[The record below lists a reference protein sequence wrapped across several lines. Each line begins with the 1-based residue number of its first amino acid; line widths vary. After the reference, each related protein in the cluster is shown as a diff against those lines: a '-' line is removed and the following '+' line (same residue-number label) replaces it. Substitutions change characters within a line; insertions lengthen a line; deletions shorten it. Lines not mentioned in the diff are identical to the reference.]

1 MIRLIS
7 VLLISLLVVACGG
20 HKEVAVAETY
30 ADALDRTAKHR
41 TVDPDSREEAAAI
54 SRLQAFLS
62 EMTADRIRADIRD
75 VYAPG
80 VFLNDTLKTVE
91 GVDALEEY
99 FIETVQR
106 TDFVR
111 VRFDDT
117 ARSGRDYYLRWF
129 MEYRS
134 ERINGGAVVA
144 SVGMTHIRFDEA
156 GKVVL
161 HQDYWDSADG
171 FFERL
176 PVLGWMIRSVK
187 SRL

>member
-1 MIRLIS
+1 MT
-7 VLLISLLVVACGG
+7 
-20 HKEVAVAETY
+20 ETY
-30 ADALDRTAKHR
+30 AEALDRTA
-41 TVDPDSREEAAAI
+41 TQGSVEPGSREEAAAV
-54 SRLQAFLS
+54 SRLKAFLS
-62 EMTADRIRADIRD
+62 EMTSDRIRADIRD

-99 FIETVQR
+99 FLETVQR
-106 TDFVR
+106 TEFVR
-111 VRFDDT
+111 VRFDDM

-134 ERINGGAVVA
+134 DRINGGAIVA
-144 SVGMTHIRFDEA
+144 SIGMTHIRFDEA

-161 HQDYWDSADG
+161 HQDYWDSTDG

-187 SRL
+187 SRF